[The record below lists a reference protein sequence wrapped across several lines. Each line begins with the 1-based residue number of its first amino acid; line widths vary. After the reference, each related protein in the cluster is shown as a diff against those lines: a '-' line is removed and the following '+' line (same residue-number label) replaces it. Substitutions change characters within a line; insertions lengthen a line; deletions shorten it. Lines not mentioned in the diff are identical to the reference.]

1 MILDVWK
8 LILSSLTNI
17 KLGSVGSIPNNQYL
31 LIVYKKDKN
40 YLYVHK
46 LRDNAKLIKVSPN
59 DFKVLIP

>member
-1 MILDVWK
+1 M
-8 LILSSLTNI
+8 SHLTPI
-17 KLGSVGSIPNNQYL
+17 KLGAVGSIPNNQYL
-31 LIVYKKDKN
+31 MIVYKKDKN

>member
-1 MILDVWK
+1 M
-8 LILSSLTNI
+8 SHHTPI

-31 LIVYKKDKN
+31 MIVYKKDKN

-46 LRDNAKLIKVSPN
+46 LRDNSKLIKVSPN